1 MSEAE
6 SEPEL
11 ESDDEQGSDEEM
23 AVAPAGMVERW
34 EESALRTAI
43 TKLDRKRATGELE
56 ALLGVISKAMEHPGN
71 RKRRR
76 VSVFGSGTGL
86 HMAEDLMLAA
96 GFVMESERREEYRDA
111 VSVALQPY
119 MTEEFFV
126 LPDAVGLNTLRHIQ
140 RVLRSALRE
149 RYDPAVE
156 SPRLV
161 ARLSHLSFDQ
171 LAELLASACLRDST
185 TRAQTEALLGSVD
198 SMPWDTLPALVVSDI
213 AVRLQGGDGLA
224 WCAVCRSF
232 RAAQPALRVLVIG
245 SSYDTRRFRSSL
257 QDEFGVAFMGDYE
270 QNVNGDAHRIIE
282 SMSPRHAAELTHLYA
297 APWLRSPDVPL
308 RAYPERVIGA
318 HLTALR
324 VLNLT
329 HPGRG
334 WTGGFCAEFA
344 AASCQ
349 LIQGVSPTLHTLDV
363 QACTQFKTDNLLS
376 VIPGLGGLARLSL
389 DISGG
394 NMMGGEFGRPEN
406 TRRVKR
412 LVRQVCT
419 ALEEPAYVKC
429 HTRGTDRDEQGRLVY
444 PAGPD
449 SANEGDSE
457 VDA

>member
-1 MSEAE
+1 MSE

-23 AVAPAGMVERW
+23 AVAPWDIVERW
-34 EESALRTAI
+34 GESALRAAI
-43 TKLDRKRATGELE
+43 TKLDREKATGQLE
-56 ALLGVISKAMEHPGN
+56 ALLGVISKAVEHPDDLD
-71 RKRRR
+71 RRR
-76 VSVFGSGTGL
+76 VSVFGSDTGL
-86 HMAEDLMLAA
+86 YMAKGLMRAA
-96 GFVMESERREEYRDA
+96 GFVIETERREEFRDA

-119 MTEEFFV
+119 TTEDFFV
-126 LPDAVGLNTLRHIQ
+126 LPDAVEFNTLRRIQ

-149 RYDPAVE
+149 RYDPAIE

-171 LAELLASACLRDST
+171 LAGLLASASLRDSS

-198 SMPWDTLPALVVSDI
+198 SMPWDTLPALAVSDI
-213 AVRLQGGDGLA
+213 AVRLQGRDGLA
-224 WCAVCRSF
+224 WCAVCCSF
-232 RAAQPALRVLVIG
+232 RAAQPPLRVLVIG
-245 SSYDTRRFRSSL
+245 SSYDTWRFKGSL
-257 QDEFGVAFMGDYE
+257 RDELAVTFMGEYE

-308 RAYPERVIGA
+308 RAYPERSIGA

-349 LIQGVSPTLHTLDV
+349 LIQSTAPTLRTLGV
-363 QACTQFKTDNLLS
+363 WACTQFRTEDLLS

-394 NMMGGEFGRPEN
+394 NAMGGEFGRPED

-429 HTRGTDRDEQGRLVY
+429 HTRGTGRDEQGRRVY

>member
-1 MSEAE
+1 MSE

-23 AVAPAGMVERW
+23 AVAPWDIVERW
-34 EESALRTAI
+34 GESALRAAI
-43 TKLDRKRATGELE
+43 TKLDREKATGQLE
-56 ALLGVISKAMEHPGN
+56 ALLGVISKAVEHPDDLD
-71 RKRRR
+71 RRR
-76 VSVFGSGTGL
+76 VSVFGSDTGL
-86 HMAEDLMLAA
+86 YMAKGLMRAA
-96 GFVMESERREEYRDA
+96 GFVIETERREEFRDA

-119 MTEEFFV
+119 TTEDFFV
-126 LPDAVGLNTLRHIQ
+126 LPDAVEFNTLRRIQ

-149 RYDPAVE
+149 RYDPAIE

-171 LAELLASACLRDST
+171 LAGLLASASLRDST
-185 TRAQTEALLGSVD
+185 TRAQTEALLCSVD

-224 WCAVCRSF
+224 WCAACHSF
-232 RAAQPALRVLVIG
+232 RTAQPALRVLVIG
-245 SSYDTRRFRSSL
+245 DSYDSGPFVASL
-257 QDEFGVAFMGDYE
+257 RDEFTVTFEGDYE
-270 QNVNGDAHRIIE
+270 RDGGVHHIIE
-282 SMSPRHAAELTHLYA
+282 SVSPRHAAELTHLYA

-308 RAYPERVIGA
+308 RLYPERVIGA

-329 HPGRG
+329 HPGEG
-334 WTGGFCAEFA
+334 YTGGFCAEFT

-349 LIQGVSPTLHTLDV
+349 LIQSVAPTLRTLDV
-363 QACTQFKTDNLLS
+363 QACTQFRTEDLLS
-376 VIPGLGGLARLSL
+376 VVPGLGGLARLSL

-394 NMMGGEFGRPEN
+394 NMMGGEFGDPED

-419 ALEEPAYVKC
+419 ALEEPAYIKC

-457 VDA
+457 IDA

>member
-1 MSEAE
+1 MSELDDQQE
-6 SEPEL
+6 SY
-11 ESDDEQGSDEEM
+11 EEM
-23 AVAPAGMVERW
+23 AVAPGYVVDGW
-34 EESALRTAI
+34 GESALRTAI
-43 TKLDRKRATGELE
+43 IKLESKEATGQLE
-56 ALLGVISKAMEHPGN
+56 ALLGVISKAMEHPDDPD
-71 RKRRR
+71 RRR
-76 VSVFGSGTGL
+76 VSVFGSDTGL
-86 HMAEDLMLAA
+86 FMARDLMRAA
-96 GFVMESERREEYRDA
+96 GFVVETERREEYRA
-111 VSVALQPY
+111 VVRDVRAY
-119 MTEEFFV
+119 MNQEFFV
-126 LPDAVGLNTLRHIQ
+126 LPDAVELNTLRHTQ

-171 LAELLASACLRDST
+171 LAGLLASASLRDSS

-198 SMPWDTLPALVVSDI
+198 SMPWDTLPALAVSDI
-213 AVRLQGGDGLA
+213 AVRLQGRDGLA
-224 WCAVCRSF
+224 WCAVCCSF
-232 RAAQPALRVLVIG
+232 RAAQPPLRVLVIG
-245 SSYDTRRFRSSL
+245 SSYDTWRFKGSL
-257 QDEFGVAFMGDYE
+257 RDELAVTFMGEYE

-308 RAYPERVIGA
+308 RAYPERSIGA

-349 LIQGVSPTLHTLDV
+349 LIQSTAPTLRTLGV
-363 QACTQFKTDNLLS
+363 WACTQFRTEDLLS

-394 NMMGGEFGRPEN
+394 NAMGGEFGRPED

-429 HTRGTDRDEQGRLVY
+429 HTRGTGRDEQGRRVY

>member
-1 MSEAE
+1 M
-6 SEPEL
+6 
-11 ESDDEQGSDEEM
+11 ESDDQQESYEEM
-23 AVAPAGMVERW
+23 AVAPGYVVDGW
-34 EESALRTAI
+34 GESALRTAI
-43 TKLDRKRATGELE
+43 IKLESKEATGQLE
-56 ALLGVISKAMEHPGN
+56 ALLGVISKAMEHPDDPD
-71 RKRRR
+71 RRR
-76 VSVFGSGTGL
+76 VSVFGSDTGL
-86 HMAEDLMLAA
+86 FMARDLMRAA
-96 GFVMESERREEYRDA
+96 GFVVETERREEYRA
-111 VSVALQPY
+111 VVRDVRAY
-119 MTEEFFV
+119 MNQEFFV
-126 LPDAVGLNTLRHIQ
+126 LPDAVELNTLRHTQ

-149 RYDPAVE
+149 RYDPAIE

-185 TRAQTEALLGSVD
+185 TRAQTEALLCSVD

-224 WCAVCRSF
+224 WCAACHSF
-232 RAAQPALRVLVIG
+232 RTAQPALRVLVIG
-245 SSYDTRRFRSSL
+245 DSYDSGPFVASL
-257 QDEFGVAFMGDYE
+257 RDEFTVTFEGDYE
-270 QNVNGDAHRIIE
+270 RDGGVHHIIE
-282 SMSPRHAAELTHLYA
+282 SVSPRHAAELTHLYA

-308 RAYPERVIGA
+308 RLYPERVIGA

-329 HPGRG
+329 HPGEG
-334 WTGGFCAEFA
+334 YTGGFCAEFA

-349 LIQGVSPTLHTLDV
+349 LIQSVAPTLRTLDV
-363 QACTQFKTDNLLS
+363 QACTQFRTEDLLS
-376 VIPGLGGLARLSL
+376 VVPGLGGLARLSL

-394 NMMGGEFGRPEN
+394 NMMGGEFGDPED

-419 ALEEPAYVKC
+419 ALEEPAYIKC

-457 VDA
+457 IDA